1 MPGLPSPPSFDVKV
15 QGLTI
20 SPPPGTQRIPLIP
33 FTVNLP
39 ENWFGKKRVQRKLL
53 DNVSL
58 TCKKGEVLAII
69 GGSGSGKSTLLSS
82 LAARLANL
90 EMDSGEISFIPR
102 SSGPSVSGGL
112 RISKEHK
119 HPRGISKIVGYV
131 KQDPSLLPYLTVRE
145 TLETAAAL
153 RLPSDAPASIVA
165 EIVQQTLNELGLEE
179 QAETIVGA
187 EGGRGWGRKA
197 ANADGVS
204 SSHHLMDNPNQI
216 MRRLSIGCVMVTRPS
231 VLLLDEPTTGLD
243 AFSSYQLLSTLSQ
256 LSRRGRTIILSIHQ
270 PRSEAFKIF
279 DRLAVLTKG
288 SLVYAGATKDVMS
301 YFRSVGHKP
310 LLKQQNPL
318 DWVIDLS
325 SVDTRDDD
333 LERESTERVEK
344 LKEEWRKKA
353 DYSKDSNHEPSTE
366 AKASSNRSS
375 LEKEPLDEMSTYVD
389 PEKRVSSV
397 LDDKYPL
404 EDPSPI
410 GDIKKD
416 QNDEL
421 ERFSSF
427 GEGSELIGKRPSWW
441 RQTIVL
447 TRRALLNVLRNYGQT
462 AGFFIQTIIM
472 AVVIGAAFYQLP
484 ENPGGIQSIKTLCY
498 FVNVMNYYLLLM
510 VYTFV
515 LCSEFRV
522 FDYEREDGLYGT
534 LPYLVAINLAY
545 LPINVIAPT
554 VYSIIVYFMTGLRK
568 DDLAYHF
575 CCFMANH
582 ILQQIASFGYGLVSA
597 ATSRSFARASLVG
610 NSSSIV
616 LLLTAGYVLVDV
628 PVYIKWARWISPYY
642 YGFHWLATSQ
652 FEDRR
657 FACKGITG
665 PAANQCIGEN
675 VLIGM
680 KINGSIPDYAW
691 PLGILA
697 FCTLLFTISFILLQW
712 HHPGGVKHARARYTD
727 EAELKRTEKTSLQ
740 ELESQRTRDGIKVS
754 VEHLRLS
761 VIQKAFVHPK
771 ESKEKVILDECFG
784 EFMPGKVTAV
794 MGPSGAGKSS
804 LLQLLAGQLQEGA
817 ISKWKCEGSIKFNEH
832 AADNHRNIC
841 GFVEQSDKHLL
852 PALTVRETL
861 LYAAVLKLRNMT
873 KRQKAARAEQVLRML
888 GLKECADNL
897 VGGDLI
903 KGISG
908 GEKRRLS
915 LAIQL
920 LSDPPVIVAD
930 EPLSGLDSFIARNI
944 MECLSAI
951 ARSGRTVIISI
962 HQPLF
967 WGPKDE
973 ALPTF
978 ASIGLECPKDYN
990 PADFLIDAIS
1000 INKRTKEDEHRSS
1013 KRLSQMLDVWSQQI
1027 SFASKT
1033 SERQPANDAVI
1044 AHDTKSAPMRYALPT
1059 VISRSWKN
1067 MRRQPDVFPVRAVN
1081 PPFLAL
1087 IFWFFYQRLSLGP
1100 TGSQNRIGLFQQNS
1114 ALQFVG
1120 MLSSMAIYP
1129 NERNLFLYE
1138 WSSTSRYSPETF
1150 LLSYT
1155 AIELPFQVIAS
1166 LLYAIIFIY
1175 GMDLQHTPRIFFEY
1189 FTSCWA
1195 LISVGESIGIVFST
1209 FVENGGLSVSLVS
1222 SGTSTL
1228 SFISQAKVVN
1238 GVTLGIALSTMA
1250 IISGIVSAN
1259 VPTWF
1264 QAIAWVAVI
1273 KISSRIQII
1282 NEMIGL
1288 RFNCTQD
1295 QIANGQCLA
1304 CQYSITLDSLLSHD
1318 PYLSQAPVLDTL
1330 SIKDRNTGKF
1340 IGIMMAV
1347 VVAYRLAALAA
1358 LRIKVRYL

>member
-82 LAARLANL
+82 LAGRLANL

-187 EGGRGWGRKA
+187 EGGRGWGRK
-197 ANADGVS
+197 GIS
-204 SSHHLMDNPNQI
+204 GGER
-216 MRRLSIGCVMVTRPS
+216 RRLSIGCVMVTRPS

-270 PRSEAFKIF
+270 PRSEVFKIF

-353 DYSKDSNHEPSTE
+353 GHSKGSNHEPSTE

-389 PEKRVSSV
+389 PEKRVSS
-397 LDDKYPL
+397 
-404 EDPSPI
+404 
-410 GDIKKD
+410 
-416 QNDEL
+416 
-421 ERFSSF
+421 
-427 GEGSELIGKRPSWW
+427 RPSWW

-575 CCFMANH
+575 FAASWPNH

-962 HQPLF
+962 HQPRSDIWDLFDSVLLLAKGGKTVF

-1228 SFISQAKVVN
+1228 SFIGQAKVVN

-1304 CQYSITLDSLLSHD
+1304 LTGEQ
-1318 PYLSQAPVLDTL
+1318 VLDTL